1 MSWIGKIVGGSI
13 GFTFGGPLGAVA
25 GAAIGHGFDVMA
37 DHDAPR
43 TTQRARGGLN
53 PLEETQSIFF
63 VTTFSLLAKMAKA
76 DGVVTRDE
84 VQIVDDFIKRN
95 LAARGPARDL
105 AIRIF
110 QEAKSSRH
118 TFEDFAEQ
126 FHSAFRRQPGMLR
139 EILELLYQVAM
150 ADGVLHPE
158 EERLLEAAERIFGID
173 ASDAKRIRARLV
185 PDDSRHYAV
194 LECDP
199 SDSLKTI
206 KSRYR
211 QLARDYHPDRL
222 MAKGLPE
229 EMLQVGTRKL
239 QEINEAYE
247 SITAARAAK

>member
-25 GAAIGHGFDVMA
+25 GAAIGHGLDMMA
-37 DHDAPR
+37 DQDVQRPAHGHPAGLDAL
-43 TTQRARGGLN
+43 QEA
-53 PLEETQSIFF
+53 QSLFF

-84 VQIVDDFIKRN
+84 VQVVDDFIKRN
-95 LAARGPARDL
+95 LESRGPTRDL

-110 QEAKSSRH
+110 REAKNSPY
-118 TFEDFAEQ
+118 TFESFAEQ
-126 FHSAFRRQPGMLR
+126 FHDAFRHQPSMLR
-139 EILELLYQVAM
+139 EMLELLYRVAM

-158 EERLLEAAERIFGID
+158 EERLLKAAERIFGIESGD
-173 ASDAKRIRARLV
+173 VGRIRARLV
-185 PDDSRHYAV
+185 LDDSRHYAV

-239 QEINEAYE
+239 QEINQAYDA
-247 SITAARAAK
+247 IVVARAGN